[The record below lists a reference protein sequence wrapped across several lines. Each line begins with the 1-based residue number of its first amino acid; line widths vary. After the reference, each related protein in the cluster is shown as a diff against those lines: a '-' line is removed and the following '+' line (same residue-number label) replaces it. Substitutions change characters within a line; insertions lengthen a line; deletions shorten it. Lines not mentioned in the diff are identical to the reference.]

1 MFSRFITTLLLILLL
16 LSTLTTAFASE
27 SLEYQLATINA
38 SGYVSKDH
46 ITVARFRSLLNQLS
60 VTFVED
66 KQQIADM
73 SVSAQ
78 NLLKKEGIQESLI
91 NIMEGMNQLFSI
103 KIENQ
108 KYAEYTAAYVTL
120 RGQGQS
126 HAVAIDGLQEFF
138 RAFGVR

>member
-1 MFSRFITTLLLILLL
+1 MFSRFITTLLLILSL

-108 KYAEYTAAYVTL
+108 KYAEYTAGYVTL

-126 HAVAIDGLQEFF
+126 HAVAIDSLQEFL
-138 RAFGVR
+138 RTFGVR